1 LVRTGV
7 VSGRVAWSTFSL
19 NAADQRGQFIKQLVE
34 PARSRHLEADRPKT
48 ALFPSEAAR
57 QNCALIPVV
66 HRNIGPTQK
75 QLLTGLL
82 RIETLHSNVHR
93 LAFGEFVGLARIM
106 Q

>member
-1 LVRTGV
+1 MRTPIAECQQ
-7 VSGRVAWSTFSL
+7 SA
-19 NAADQRGQFIKQLVE
+19 Q
-34 PARSRHLEADRPKT
+34 
-48 ALFPSEAAR
+48 FPSEAAR

-75 QLLTGLL
+75 QSLTGLL